1 MHKLEILFAVG
12 MCNMNKIYVITK
24 DYYEDSVLCNVR
36 ILGYVTSE
44 AEAQKILVELNNDD
58 INYSEVEYYDE

>member
-1 MHKLEILFAVG
+1 
-12 MCNMNKIYVITK
+12 MNKIYVITE

-44 AEAQKILVELNNDD
+44 AEAQKILVELDNDD
-58 INYSEVEYYDE
+58 INYSEVEYYDDE

>member
-1 MHKLEILFAVG
+1 
-12 MCNMNKIYVITK
+12 MNKIYVITE

-44 AEAQKILVELNNDD
+44 AEAQKILAELDDDD
-58 INYSEVEYYDE
+58 INYSEVEPYNE

>member
-1 MHKLEILFAVG
+1 
-12 MCNMNKIYVITK
+12 MNKIYVITE

-44 AEAQKILVELNNDD
+44 EEAQKILVELDNDD
-58 INYSEVEYYDE
+58 INYSEVEYYDG